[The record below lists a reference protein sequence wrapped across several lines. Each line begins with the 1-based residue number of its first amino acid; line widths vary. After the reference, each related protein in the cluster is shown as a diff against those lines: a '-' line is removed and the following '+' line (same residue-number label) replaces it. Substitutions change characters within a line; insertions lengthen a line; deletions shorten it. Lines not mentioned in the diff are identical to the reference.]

1 MIIII
6 LKENISL
13 IQNSMNYFKRGIK
26 KTVRAVVQRVKS
38 SSVSIDNKLYSSIN
52 NGLLVLLGISIDD
65 SDDDIDYITDK
76 LINLRIFK
84 DENNKMNK
92 SVNDIK
98 GEILIV
104 SQFTLYGDVRK
115 GRRPSYTEALNGD
128 KAEAIYDKLI
138 NNIKKI
144 YIENKIKSGKFGAMM
159 DVELIN
165 DGPVTILLDSKR
177 LF

>member
-1 MIIII
+1 M
-6 LKENISL
+6 
-13 IQNSMNYFKRGIK
+13 
-26 KTVRAVVQRVKS
+26 RAVVQRVKS
-38 SSVSIDNKLYSSIN
+38 ASVNIDNKLYSSIN
-52 NGLLVLLGISIDD
+52 KGLLVLLGISNNDTEE
-65 SDDDIDYITDK
+65 DIAYIIDK

-84 DENNKMNK
+84 DENNKMNN
-92 SVNDIK
+92 SVESIK

-128 KAEAIYDKLI
+128 KAIALYDKLI
-138 NNIKKI
+138 CSLKKD
-144 YIENKIKSGKFGAMM
+144 YYQDKIKSGEFGTMM

>member
-1 MIIII
+1 
-6 LKENISL
+6 
-13 IQNSMNYFKRGIK
+13 MNYFKRGIK